1 MKTGLRDVL
10 EMDLLTGIFDI
21 LVKAIIECATFSPVA
36 DVRLGRKE
44 MSIWRL
50 LVVTVLCLN
59 LSNALA
65 GNLKDAPVIFKEGD
79 CSVRRTTDMMSDKK
93 VCVGLYKDGFYT
105 QVTGDIFSVSLRGR
119 GGVRGY
125 TYRIDD
131 AAPTKMKPANDTEKK
146 ASAMYL
152 EGDDFRQLLSSKRFR
167 LQVVTMLSSIVEE
180 DIDLTGLP
188 RIYGVLTGVECK

>member
-1 MKTGLRDVL
+1 MT
-10 EMDLLTGIFDI
+10 IQ
-21 LVKAIIECATFSPVA
+21 
-36 DVRLGRKE
+36 
-44 MSIWRL
+44 RL
-50 LVVTVLCLN
+50 LVVTMLCLA
-59 LSNALA
+59 LPSINAFA
-65 GNLKDAPVIFKEGD
+65 GNLKDAPVIFKEGN
-79 CSVRRTTDMMSDKK
+79 CSVRRTTDLMSDKA

-105 QVTGDIFSVSLRGR
+105 QVTEDMFTISLRGR
-119 GGVRGY
+119 GGIRGY

-152 EGDDFRQLLSSKRFR
+152 EGDEFRHLLSSKRFR

-188 RIYGVLTGVECK
+188 RIYEVLTGVECR